1 MLKGVISGL
10 VLELRMNEALFFF
23 RILHITKHTLGLRPK
38 VVHKRLIIP
47 FARFCFDSPLGFETE
62 VTEV

>member
-10 VLELRMNEALFFF
+10 VLELRMNEALFF
-23 RILHITKHTLGLRPK
+23 RILHITKHTLGSGPK

-47 FARFCFDSPLGFETE
+47 FARFCFDSPLGFQTE